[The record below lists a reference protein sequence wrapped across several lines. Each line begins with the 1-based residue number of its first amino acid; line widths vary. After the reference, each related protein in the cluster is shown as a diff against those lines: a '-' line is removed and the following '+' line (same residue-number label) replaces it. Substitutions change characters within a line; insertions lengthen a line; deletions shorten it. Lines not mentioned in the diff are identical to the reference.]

1 MIDLKRLTDDGKVA
15 VQMDPDF
22 LTLDGNSIE
31 GIEEHVEEDVR
42 GEFDKERLQA
52 EIERVM
58 ETYDNNSRSDK
69 NAMDAE
75 LAPVVHQTI
84 NLSRRAA
91 TYPGIWWYLTVVEF
105 PEYVRYRW
113 VDGNLSEKFI
123 GIADEPTDRDTARYD
138 PELTSRG
145 TIKDPYS
152 IALNRLWWAAE
163 LTYNRDTEDY
173 FATQK
178 MFSPQRLAN
187 YILDSKF
194 RRYPDAAQVFADVFT
209 GVDTSTIDTAA
220 DRFKR
225 SLSLYQLETRSEQAL
240 QNQLKA
246 IKEDIVSE

>member
-1 MIDLKRLTDDGKVA
+1 MDLKRLTNNGKVA

-22 LTLDGNSIE
+22 LTLDGDPIK
-31 GIEEHVEEDVR
+31 GIEDHVKEDVD
-42 GEFDKERLQA
+42 GEFDEERLRT

-58 ETYDNNSRSDK
+58 RTYDNSSRSDR

-75 LAPVVHQTI
+75 LAPVVHQAI
-84 NLSRRAA
+84 NLSRRTA

-113 VDGNLSEKFI
+113 MEGNLSEKFI
-123 GIADEPTDRDTARYD
+123 GIADEPTDRDTAHYD
-138 PELTSRG
+138 SELTSMG

-163 LTYNRDTEDY
+163 LTYDRGTEDY

-178 MFSPQRLAN
+178 MFFPQRLAN

-209 GVDTSTIDTAA
+209 RVDTETIDTAA

-225 SLSLYQLETRSEQAL
+225 SLSLYQLETRSERAL
-240 QNQLKA
+240 RDQLEA
-246 IKEDIVSE
+246 IKGEVASE

>member
-1 MIDLKRLTDDGKVA
+1 MKGLKRLTNDGKIA
-15 VQMDPDF
+15 VQMDPGF
-22 LTLDGNSIE
+22 LTLDGNTIE
-31 GIEEHVEEDVR
+31 GIEDHIEEDVD
-42 GEFDKERLQA
+42 GEFDKERLRT
-52 EIERVM
+52 EIKRVM
-58 ETYDNNSRSDK
+58 RTYDNGSRSDR

-84 NLSRRAA
+84 EISRRAA
-91 TYPGIWWYLTVVEF
+91 TYPGMWWYLTVVEF
-105 PEYVRYRW
+105 PQYVRYRW

-123 GIADEPTDRDTARYD
+123 GIADEPTDRDTAHYD
-138 PELTSRG
+138 PELTSTG

-163 LTYNRDTEDY
+163 LTYDRDTEDY

-178 MFSPQRLAN
+178 MFFPQRLAN

-194 RRYPDAAQVFADVFT
+194 RRYPDAAQVFADVFA

-220 DRFKR
+220 DQFKR

-240 QNQLKA
+240 RDQLEA